1 MNNGEWTCPL
11 CGATLDAGEK
21 CDCQNEKG
29 PPIRVRPIIS
39 KISITQKR
47 RFEKHD

>member
-29 PPIRVRPIIS
+29 PTD
-39 KISITQKR
+39 KGETNHKQN
-47 RFEKHD
+47 